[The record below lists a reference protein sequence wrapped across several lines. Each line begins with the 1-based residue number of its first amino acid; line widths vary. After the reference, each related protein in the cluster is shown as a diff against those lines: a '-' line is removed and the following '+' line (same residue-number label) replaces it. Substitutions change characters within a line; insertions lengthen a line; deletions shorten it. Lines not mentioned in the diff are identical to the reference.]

1 MTTKCIGELL
11 EKVGLMIKLIIFDL
25 DGVLVDA
32 RELHYEAL
40 NKSLE
45 SIDKKYIISRAEH
58 LSTYDGLST
67 TKKLN
72 MLSKNKNLPVE
83 QHNEVWRLKQQMTLN
98 IIDGFSVDG
107 RIQSILRSLK
117 SDGYQIACATNSIR
131 ETAKLQLIRKGF
143 FEYIDFM
150 YSNQDVKNPKPNSE
164 MYLKCMIKAEVNP
177 NETVIVEDSHIGRK
191 GALSS
196 GAYLCA
202 VEDSSD
208 VSYEKIKKVVDSAN
222 DKEEVKPKWQ
232 GGNMNVLIPM
242 AGAGSRFEQAGYTF
256 PKPLI
261 EVDGK
266 PMIQVV
272 VENLNID
279 AKHIFIV
286 QKEHYEKFNLKYL
299 LNLITD
305 NNCEIV
311 QVDGITEGAACTT
324 LLAKQFIDND
334 EPLVMANSDQFLE
347 WDSNE
352 FMYSMV
358 ADNIDGGIVSF
369 EATHP
374 KWSFAKLGED
384 GFVTEVAEKKPISNI
399 ATVGVYYWSKGSDY
413 VKYAEQMID
422 KDIRTNNEFYVC
434 PVYNEAI
441 GDDKKV
447 KVFPIQK
454 MWGLGTPEDLERYIN
469 DFNIS

>member
-1 MTTKCIGELL
+1 
-11 EKVGLMIKLIIFDL
+11 MIKLVIFDL

-40 NKSLE
+40 NAALE
-45 SIDKKYIISRAEH
+45 SVGSQYIINRREH

-72 MLSKNKNLPVE
+72 MLSDKKNLPQE
-83 QHNEVWRLKQQMTLN
+83 LHNAVWKLKQEKTKI
-98 IIDGFSVDG
+98 IIDNFTPDRRMGEILKQFKKDG
-107 RIQSILRSLK
+107 VVV
-117 SDGYQIACATNSIR
+117 ACATNSIR

-143 FEYIDFM
+143 LEHIDFL
-150 YSNQDVKNPKPNSE
+150 YSNQDVTNPKPNTE
-164 MYLKCMIKAEVNP
+164 MYLRCMLKANASP
-177 NETVIVEDSHIGRK
+177 LETVIIEDSHIGRK
-191 GALSS
+191 GALAS
-196 GAYLCA
+196 GAHLCA
-202 VEDSSD
+202 VKDSGD
-208 VSYEKIKKVVDSAN
+208 VTYEKIDALIQKIN
-222 DKEEVKPKWQ
+222 QKEHIKPKWQ

-242 AGAGSRFEQAGYTF
+242 AGAGSRFEKAGYTF

-286 QKEHYEKFNLKYL
+286 QKSHYEKYNLKYL
-299 LNLITD
+299 LNLITN

-311 QVDGITEGAACTT
+311 QVDGVTEGAACTT

-334 EPLVMANSDQFLE
+334 EPLVLANSDQFVE

-352 FMYSMV
+352 FMYSMM
-358 ADNIDGGIVSF
+358 ADNIDGGILTF

-374 KWSFAKLGED
+374 KWSFAKLDEEGY
-384 GFVTEVAEKKPISNI
+384 VSEVAEKKPISNI
-399 ATVGVYYWSKGSDY
+399 ATVGIYYWRKGSDY
-413 VKYAEQMID
+413 VKYASQMIE

-434 PVYNEAI
+434 PVFNEAI
-441 GDDKKV
+441 EDDKKI
-447 KVFPIQK
+447 KVFPIEE
-454 MWGLGTPEDLERYIN
+454 MLGLGTPEDLSRFLERKGVIR
-469 DFNIS
+469 

>member
-1 MTTKCIGELL
+1 
-11 EKVGLMIKLIIFDL
+11 MIKLIIFDL

-32 RELHYEAL
+32 RELHYNAL
-40 NKSLE
+40 NDALLF
-45 SIDKKYIISRAEH
+45 IDEKYVINRDEH

-72 MLSKNKNLPVE
+72 LLTKNKGLPKSL
-83 QHNEVWRLKQQMTLN
+83 HNQVWKTKQQMTLKL
-98 IIDGFSVDG
+98 IDEFSVDE
-107 RIQSILRSLK
+107 RIRDILKKLK
-117 SDGYQIACATNSIR
+117 SENYTIACATNSIR

-164 MYLKCMIKAEVNP
+164 MYLRCMIKAEVNP
-177 NETVIVEDSHIGRK
+177 NETLIIEDSHIGRK
-191 GALSS
+191 GAISS
-196 GAYLCA
+196 GGILCG
-202 VEDSSD
+202 VKDTKD
-208 VSYEKIKKVVDSAN
+208 VTYNKIKKYIN
-222 DKEEVKPKWQ
+222 DMNDEVKPKWQ
-232 GGNMNVLIPM
+232 GGKMNVLIPM
-242 AGAGSRFEQAGYTF
+242 AGAGSRFEQAGYSF

-261 EVDGK
+261 EVNGK

-286 QKEHYEKFNLKYL
+286 QKEHYEKYNLKYL
-299 LNLITD
+299 LNLITN

-311 QVDGITEGAACTT
+311 QVDSMTEGAACTT
-324 LLAKQFIDND
+324 LLAKKYIDND
-334 EPLVMANSDQFLE
+334 EPLMIANSDQFVE

-358 ADNIDGGIVSF
+358 ADNVDGGILSF

-374 KWSFAKLGED
+374 KWSFAKLDDD
-384 GFVTEVAEKKPISNI
+384 GFVCEVAEKKPISNI
-399 ATVGVYYWSKGSDY
+399 ATVGIYYWAKGSDY
-413 VKYAEQMID
+413 VKYSEQMIE

-441 GDDKKV
+441 GDDKKI
-447 KVFPIQK
+447 KVFPINK
-454 MWGLGTPEDLERYIN
+454 MWGLGTPEDLERFIN
-469 DFNIS
+469 DFDFT

>member
-1 MTTKCIGELL
+1 
-11 EKVGLMIKLIIFDL
+11 MIKLIIFDL

-32 RELHYEAL
+32 RELHYKAL
-40 NKSLE
+40 NKALS
-45 SIDKKYIISRAEH
+45 SIDEKYVIQRDEH

-67 TKKLN
+67 VKKLN
-72 MLSKNKNLPVE
+72 MLTKNKGLSKKL
-83 QHNEVWRLKQQMTLN
+83 HNSVWGLKQEMTLK
-98 IIDGFSVDG
+98 IIDGFFVDN
-107 RIQSILRSLK
+107 RLQDMLRTFK
-117 SDGYQIACATNSIR
+117 SEGYIIACATNSIR

-150 YSNQDVKNPKPNSE
+150 YSNQDVKNPKPNAE

-177 NETVIVEDSHIGRK
+177 TETIIVEDSHIGRK

-196 GAYLCA
+196 GAHLCA
-202 VEDSSD
+202 VEDSND
-208 VSYEKIKKVVDSAN
+208 VSYEKVKGVIDSAN
-222 DKEEVKPKWQ
+222 KNGEVKPKWQ

-261 EVDGK
+261 EVNGK

-286 QKEHYEKFNLKYL
+286 QKSHYEKYNLKYL
-299 LNLITD
+299 LNLITN

-324 LLAKQFIDND
+324 LLAKELIDND

-358 ADNIDGGIVSF
+358 ADDVDGGIVSF

-399 ATVGVYYWSKGSDY
+399 ATVGVYYWRKGSDY
-413 VKYAEQMID
+413 VKYAEQMIE

-441 GDDKKV
+441 GDEKKV
-447 KVFPIQK
+447 KVFPIDK
-454 MWGLGTPEDLERYIN
+454 MWGLGTPEDLGEYVRN
-469 DFNIS
+469 HE